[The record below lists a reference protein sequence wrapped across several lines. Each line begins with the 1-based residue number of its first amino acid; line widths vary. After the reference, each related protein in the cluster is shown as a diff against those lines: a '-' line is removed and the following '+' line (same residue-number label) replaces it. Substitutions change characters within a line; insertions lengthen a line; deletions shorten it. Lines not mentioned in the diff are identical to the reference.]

1 MSSVINNIFSK
12 INNLTNSTA
21 SNQNVSQYKVPK
33 KFLDSSPA
41 LHQGEK
47 FKYYQHKIVK
57 NLEKRIQNVN
67 SKEGFQNGSPEL
79 NANSLTN
86 KTNTVLNKNDYSSQ
100 KETVNNLK
108 QEYQN
113 TINEYE
119 NLVKKI
125 KSSTTNY
132 LDRVN
137 PSNPYL
143 GKNVCLSN
151 GACGYVTQK
160 GVFKLYPNENIF
172 NTTAGQNGC
181 PKTAYMAINGDGDV
195 NTVGSTISSNPP
207 LIVGTPMVSGQ
218 SCGNEGSDVLVDK
231 LISDPTISYMGC
243 YADNSTT
250 PLLSF
255 LGGSPGANSTA
266 GSYTYDQCKDAAIN
280 GGYRYFALQG
290 VDYSTSKGYC
300 AASNNQKIATSLG
313 NSYII
318 NGQTSLWSSGT
329 TGDNQGSVAMLNG
342 DGTLVVNNSSG
353 TAIFTTPVPENVKS
367 QPNPYIG
374 CYKLDN
380 DSKDNEIAN
389 RYTLTFEQCQ
399 DLATNKGYQY
409 FGVGGNNRGTNVKRC
424 LGYNDLDTA
433 KSDGLSQKCKNQTTG
448 GSGAASIYATDNLS
462 TLGNSYLILQDDGNM
477 CIYNGTGPDNNQGLI
492 WSSGTNGKQQDPNP
506 LFAAING
513 KYGKNW
519 VASGS
524 TFAVGDFIG
533 STNGNIALIM
543 QSDGNLV
550 LNTFTQTTNCKKMAD
565 GNYGAG
571 TGGNALY
578 DIGKSGNLSNLSK
591 VAYVDQ
597 DATLHPYP
605 QNKNLVMNNINNK
618 QIVKE
623 NFDTVSD
630 TIPDVNDRRD
640 MQDSTNMDV
649 ANIDS
654 NTYDNYNYTDNP
666 RNNDGLKNATAVQ
679 RQLLLQLQN
688 KMNLLSSQLSS
699 YTGNY
704 NIGVQ
709 ELQSQSKANI
719 AGMHNY
725 LNEIKNVNHKIYNFD
740 TNVKNIL
747 NDSDINVLQ
756 KNYNYLFWTILATG
770 TVLVAMNIIK
780 K

>member
-1 MSSVINNIFSK
+1 MSGIINNIFSK
-12 INNLTNSTA
+12 LNNLTNSVA
-21 SNQNVSQYKVPK
+21 SNQNVSQYKSPK
-33 KFLDSSPA
+33 KNVDISPA
-41 LHQGEK
+41 LKQGEK
-47 FKYYQHKIVK
+47 FKYYQNKTIK
-57 NLEKRIQNVN
+57 NLEKRIGNVN
-67 SKEGFQNGSPEL
+67 SKEGFQNGSLEL
-79 NANSLTN
+79 NANSLKN
-86 KTNTVLNKNDYSSQ
+86 QTNTVLNKNDFSSQ
-100 KETVNNLK
+100 KATVDNLK

-125 KSSTTNY
+125 KSTSTNY

-137 PSNPYL
+137 PANPYL

-151 GACGYVTQK
+151 GSCGYVTQK
-160 GVFKLYPNENIF
+160 GVFKLYSDENTF
-172 NTTAGQNGC
+172 NATAGQNGC
-181 PKTAYMAINGDGDV
+181 PNTAYMAINGDGDV
-195 NTVGSTISSNPP
+195 NTIGSTISSIPP
-207 LIVGTPMVSGQ
+207 LIVGTPMVAGQ
-218 SCGNEGSDVLVDK
+218 SCGNEGSKVLVDK
-231 LISDPTISYMGC
+231 LISNPTVSYVGC
-243 YADNSTT
+243 YADSSTT
-250 PLLSF
+250 PLMSF
-255 LGGSPGANSTA
+255 LGGSPSATNIA

-300 AASNNQKIATSLG
+300 AAGNNKTTATSLG
-313 NSYII
+313 NSFII

-329 TGDNQGSVAMLNG
+329 IGDNQGSVAMLNG

-353 TAIFTTPVPENVKS
+353 SAIFTTPVPESIKS

-380 DSKDNEIAN
+380 ESKDNEIAD

-399 DLATNKGYQY
+399 DLATDKGYQY

-448 GSGAASIYATDNLS
+448 GSGAASIYATDNLN
-462 TLGNSYLILQDDGNM
+462 TLGNSFLILQDDGNM
-477 CIYNGTGPDNNQGLI
+477 CIYNGTGPDDNQGLI

-506 LFAAING
+506 MFAAING

-533 STNGNIALIM
+533 SNNGNIALIM

-550 LNTFTQTTNCKKMAD
+550 LYTFTQTTNCKKMAD

-571 TGGNALY
+571 IGGNALY

-597 DATLHPYP
+597 DATLHAYP
-605 QNKNLVMNNINNK
+605 QNKNATINTK
-618 QIVKE
+618 QIGKE
-623 NFDTVSD
+623 NFDTGSDDIPDVSD
-630 TIPDVNDRRD
+630 T
-640 MQDSTNMDV
+640 QDILDTTDIDT

-654 NTYDNYNYTDNP
+654 NTYDNYIYTDNP
-666 RNNDGLKNATAVQ
+666 ANNDGLKNATAVQ
-679 RQLLLQLQN
+679 KELLSQLQN

-704 NIGVQ
+704 NAGVKQ
-709 ELQSQSKANI
+709 VQSQSKANI
-719 AGMHNY
+719 AGMQNY
-725 LNEIKNVNHKIYNFD
+725 LNEIKTVNNKIYNFD
-740 TNVKNIL
+740 TNVENIL
-747 NDSDINVLQ
+747 NDSDISVLQ
-756 KNYNYLFWTILATG
+756 KNYDYLFWTILATG